1 MRPRSV
7 LGVFAKR
14 RRLEVAVKLPW
25 KVGVVAF
32 MANPSIQK
40 EELQAIEETL
50 KVFTDDPV
58 FDLVEM
64 QPLSENG
71 WIAAMRALE
80 RSSLELAV
88 GAQPAVLNQGYN
100 PSSLSEE
107 ERRRAA
113 EKLIE
118 IVKAAAARSA
128 RAVAFCSGPDPG
140 PENREAAKAALVKT
154 AREVASQAEKL
165 GLLVLLETFDR
176 EWDRKQLIG
185 PLRDAVE
192 VAREVRG
199 EFGNFGLLWD
209 LSHAP
214 LLNEKPS
221 DLSAAWECLLHVHI
235 GCAKRLPDGR
245 LADAHPGFYRPGAIN
260 GVEEVAE
267 LLKVLLDIGYKGA
280 VSFEVK
286 PEEGQGWRE
295 PVETAKSVLYTAFA
309 KVVEST

>member
-1 MRPRSV
+1 V
-7 LGVFAKR
+7 LGVFARKNGIE
-14 RRLEVAVKLPW
+14 LAVKLPW
-25 KVGVVAF
+25 KVGIVAF
-32 MANPSIQK
+32 MANPLMQK
-40 EELQAIEETL
+40 EDPRAIEETL
-50 KVFTDDPV
+50 RALASDPV
-58 FDLVEM
+58 FDLVEL
-64 QPLSENG
+64 QPLSESG
-71 WIAAMRALE
+71 WAAAKRALE
-80 RSSLELAV
+80 GSKLELAV
-88 GAQPAVLNQGYN
+88 GAQPVVLNQGYN
-100 PSSLSEE
+100 PSSLNEG

-118 IVKAAAARSA
+118 IAKAAAARGA
-128 RAVAFCSGPDPG
+128 KAVAFCSGPDPG
-140 PENREAAKAALVKT
+140 PENREAAKAALAKT
-154 AREVASQAEKL
+154 AREVAAQAEKL

-221 DLSAAWECLLHVHI
+221 DLSAARECLLHVHI

-245 LADAHPGFYRPGAIN
+245 LVDAHPGFYRPGSIN

-267 LLKVLLDIGYKGA
+267 LLKVLLDIRYRGA

-286 PEEGQGWRE
+286 PEEGQVWRE
-295 PVETAKSVLYTAFA
+295 PAEAAKSVLYAAFA
-309 KVVEST
+309 KVVESL